1 MIGTGTTVL
10 FGIVERFPAPV
21 EERTGRR
28 VYAPMQWWP
37 LRVMNP
43 WHKAGFLVS
52 TILGGG
58 SLASSA
64 YLVFP
69 AEPVHVVWSVVA
81 TALVIVLAR
90 SFRGRGEP
98 VDPPR
103 PWWRLTAF
111 PRASWW
117 LGVLYLVSTPAV
129 FATAEGAG
137 DVMDAITSLF
147 FAAAFLNCAARLT
160 FSRART

>member
-10 FGIVERFPAPV
+10 FGIVERFPSLV

-28 VYAPMQWWP
+28 AYAPTQWWP

-43 WHKAGFLVS
+43 WHKAGFLVVV
-52 TILGGG
+52 ILGGG

-64 YLVFP
+64 DLVFP

-90 SFRGRGEP
+90 SFG
-98 VDPPR
+98 
-103 PWWRLTAF
+103 
-111 PRASWW
+111 
-117 LGVLYLVSTPAV
+117 
-129 FATAEGAG
+129 
-137 DVMDAITSLF
+137 
-147 FAAAFLNCAARLT
+147 
-160 FSRART
+160 